1 MLQYSGLMYPYVRT
15 RGRFSSLVHFIRDIG
30 LYLQRPP
37 FCPNVLVY
45 MDCMY
50 VFKVGRSVTGDTGY
64 LLEVAG

>member
-1 MLQYSGLMYPYVRT
+1 MLQYSGLMYPYVCT
-15 RGRFSSLVHFIRDIG
+15 HGRFSSLVRFVCDIG
-30 LYLQRPP
+30 LYLQQPP

-50 VFKVGRSVTGDTGY
+50 VFKVGRSVTRDTGY